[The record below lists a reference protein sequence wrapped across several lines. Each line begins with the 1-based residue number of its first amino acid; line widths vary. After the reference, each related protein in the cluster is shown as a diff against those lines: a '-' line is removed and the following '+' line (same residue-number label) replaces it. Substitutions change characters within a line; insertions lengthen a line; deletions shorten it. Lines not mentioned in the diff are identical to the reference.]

1 MKALPCLVCG
11 KPLEDASGGFPVN
24 QPYGGL
30 GLVTYGAYG
39 STVFDPMNGTY
50 LSFSVCDECLVEGA
64 KAGAVGVGCDSVQI
78 LAEVDGYLCVVGRM
92 SAHFHTRKWDG
103 ESLPSAFGE
112 SVTLTHQQIV
122 DRMNDDDI
130 HIQPHIIDY
139 VKKELQDV

>member
-11 KPLEDASGGFPVN
+11 KPLEDVSSGSPVN

-50 LSFSVCDECLVEGA
+50 LSFSVCDQCLVEGA
-64 KAGAVGVGCDSVQI
+64 KAGAVDVGCDSVQI
-78 LAEVDGYLCVVGRM
+78 LAEVDGYLCAVGRM
-92 SAHFHTRKWDG
+92 SVPFDTRRWDG
-103 ESLPSAFGE
+103 EGHPAIFSVT
-112 SVTLTHQQIV
+112 VTLTHQEIL

-130 HIQPHIIDY
+130 HIQPHVIDY